1 MISANFVLDN
11 KMNSFVKH
19 FSPNICCFFELK
31 RNLKKNSNICC
42 YYNDLGVILTRTN
55 VFFEKSLACSKM

>member
-11 KMNSFVKH
+11 KINSFVKI

-31 RNLKKNSNICC
+31 RNFKK
-42 YYNDLGVILTRTN
+42 L
-55 VFFEKSLACSKM
+55 

>member
-11 KMNSFVKH
+11 KINSFVKN

-42 YYNDLGVILTRTN
+42 YYNDLGMFLTSTN
-55 VFFEKSLACSKM
+55 IF